1 MARLDRATRERLIKE
16 GNRRAHLRMCVPFE
30 EPEAQMEFPFDAL
43 RRTHGNRVTGTLKLR
58 CL

>member
-1 MARLDRATRERLIKE
+1 MRLTRELRERLIRE
-16 GNRRAHLRMCVPFE
+16 GNRRAHLRMCVQDE
-30 EPEAQMEFPFDAL
+30 QLEFPFHTL